1 MFYKTIP
8 AKAGIQP
15 PFPVSLFR
23 KEGLRACPVLD
34 TGEILPSVILKEHIR
49 FAQYKLRD

>member
-23 KEGLRACPVLD
+23 KEGLR
-34 TGEILPSVILKEHIR
+34 EILPSVILKENIR